1 MILYLHTYHDI
12 YIYIS
17 QFYLFI
23 LYIVDHSAMGG
34 ITFNHIFIDVL
45 WMAYQDRDPK
55 MASRSPAPFGS
66 SHPPEGPDWLL
77 A

>member
-1 MILYLHTYHDI
+1 
-12 YIYIS
+12 
-17 QFYLFI
+17 
-23 LYIVDHSAMGG
+23 MGG
-34 ITFNHIFIDVL
+34 LTFNPMFIDVL